1 MADEEEF
8 LEDDD
13 LEMMD
18 EPEATATIK
27 DQNGTPQLSINH
39 GSINNSGEIAF
50 DNDTG
55 KAVYITMTV
64 SYSQSEVPH
73 TVKVGS

>member
-8 LEDDD
+8 LDDD
-13 LEMMD
+13 LGLD

-27 DQNGTPQLSINH
+27 NQNGTPQLSINH
-39 GSINNSGEIAF
+39 GSIANSGEIAF
-50 DNDTG
+50 DNDSG
-55 KAVYITMTV
+55 RDVYITMTV